1 MPLCDICFIGQT
13 HRQTQTLTLFSL
25 FFVFSALQNGVTF
38 QVIELKMAIN
48 KSRKFPLFF
57 FISRQQSKN
66 QKFLLFH
73 CKFFPL
79 NSQATICIGE
89 QLVPPLFKINK

>member
-1 MPLCDICFIGQT
+1 MPFCDICFIGQT

-48 KSRKFPLFF
+48 KSRKFPWNLGQ
-57 FISRQQSKN
+57 II
-66 QKFLLFH
+66 FLYF
-73 CKFFPL
+73 K
-79 NSQATICIGE
+79 AT
-89 QLVPPLFKINK
+89 K